1 MSPAIETLRVEVDV
15 PRWSA
20 FRSHRW
26 LGKLLGTRLGLS
38 QRRFALLLSD
48 DGSIGIPWRVRPE
61 GVRTADDLAAIGT
74 CLLEAGLPGDLLF
87 HDTAWRLNTRMRRAQ
102 EIPRCLIFSR
112 ELATEIRSPSAHV
125 LMQMKVD
132 PRISITLAGNAG
144 ASR

>member
-48 DGSIGIPWRVRPE
+48 DGSIGIPWRVRLE

-74 CLLEAGLPGDLLF
+74 CLLEAGLPGDLL
-87 HDTAWRLNTRMRRAQ
+87 DT
-102 EIPRCLIFSR
+102 
-112 ELATEIRSPSAHV
+112 PSAHQLIRLRNHPQV
-125 LMQMKVD
+125 QPSCTETA
-132 PRISITLAGNAG
+132 PR
-144 ASR
+144 